1 MSEQELREKV
11 REIVAEV
18 AELDEVPD
26 DEPFAELGIDS
37 MIAIEIISDIERN
50 YGVKVA
56 EEELKQV
63 TDLNSV
69 VALVQSKLTSE

>member
-1 MSEQELREKV
+1 MSEEDLREKL

-26 DEPFAELGIDS
+26 GEPFKDLGIDS
-37 MIAIEIISDIERN
+37 MMAIEIIAEVERV
-50 YGVKVA
+50 YRIKVP
-56 EEELKQV
+56 EDELQQV

-69 VALVQSKLTSE
+69 ISLVQSKLG